1 MQFSAL
7 GYLPKLVWT
16 SPGGRVDDGESP
28 YHLHTLCTCFTRDA
42 GPLVRLSH
50 RGGNRSLAGLAAGWM
65 WGVEMGILSPDDMVP
80 DASNEKQ
87 VASARALKILIGT
100 PPERLLI
107 FTGITSRRFMAS
119 LA

>member
-1 MQFSAL
+1 
-7 GYLPKLVWT
+7 
-16 SPGGRVDDGESP
+16 
-28 YHLHTLCTCFTRDA
+28 
-42 GPLVRLSH
+42 
-50 RGGNRSLAGLAAGWM
+50 M

-107 FTGITSRRFMAS
+107 FTGITSRRFMAFLSLNIES
-119 LA
+119 LAA